1 MESSSPAPAVDV
13 PPRRDNPVPRAFTQG
28 VGTLYQFIGVTLFL
42 ASMFV
47 CCGSS
52 LISKNVAQRHDLMGI
67 GWTVPLPGA
76 PFYSAQRAI
85 TVSVLLAVF
94 FGIALAGLGLG
105 LQAQGR
111 AAPYGAVGVTAFATT
126 FWLLQTI
133 FFATTLRSAGIV
145 AVTFLLALVFGGLT
159 TFAVGA
165 LREMRRDPPPPGH
178 EILPADYKVPY
189 SHLHED
195 PPEVRLARELDQRR
209 DRLAVQQKE
218 LEMLE
223 ARLKRKIDARQNHD
237 GPPTPPATDAAP

>member
-1 MESSSPAPAVDV
+1 MDSTPPSPS
-13 PPRRDNPVPRAFTQG
+13 PPSGPPPRAFTQG
-28 VGTLYQFIGVTLFL
+28 VGTVFQFLGVTLFF

-52 LISKNVAQRHDLMGI
+52 LFSKTSAERHDLMTI
-67 GWTVPLPGA
+67 GWNLPLPGG
-76 PFYSAQRAI
+76 PWFYSAQLAI

-111 AAPYGAVGVTAFATT
+111 LAPFGAVAVCAFATA
-126 FWLLQTI
+126 FWLLQAI
-133 FFATTLRSAGIV
+133 FFGRELGSIALAAG
-145 AVTFLLALVFGGLT
+145 A
-159 TFAVGA
+159 GA
-165 LREMRRDPPPPGH
+165 LTICFGLLTGLATVALAEMRRNPPPPGH
-178 EILPADYKVPY
+178 EILPPDFKVPY

-209 DRLAVQQKE
+209 EKLVVQQKE

-223 ARLKRKIDARQNHD
+223 ARLRRKLEQRPAEPDS
-237 GPPTPPATDAAP
+237 PPPPATGDAP

>member
-1 MESSSPAPAVDV
+1 MDST
-13 PPRRDNPVPRAFTQG
+13 PPQPQPPDPPPRAFTQG
-28 VGTLYQFIGVTLFL
+28 VGTVFQFIGVTLFL

-52 LISKNVAQRHDLMGI
+52 LFSKNVAERRDLMAV
-67 GWTVPLPGA
+67 GWNVPLPGG
-76 PFYSAQRAI
+76 PYFYSAQQAI

-111 AAPYGAVGVTAFATT
+111 RAPWGAVAVCSFATI
-126 FWLLQTI
+126 FWLVQAI
-133 FFATTLRSAGIV
+133 FFGHELRSIMLSAG
-145 AVTFLLALVFGGLT
+145 AAALALFFGGLT
-159 TFAVGA
+159 ALAFAA
-165 LREMRRDPPPPGH
+165 LAEMRRNPPPAGH
-178 EILPADYKVPY
+178 EILPADFKVPY

-209 DRLAVQQKE
+209 EKLAVQQKE

-223 ARLKRKIDARQNHD
+223 ARLRRKLEQRPADPAARPD
-237 GPPTPPATDAAP
+237 SPPPPATGDAP